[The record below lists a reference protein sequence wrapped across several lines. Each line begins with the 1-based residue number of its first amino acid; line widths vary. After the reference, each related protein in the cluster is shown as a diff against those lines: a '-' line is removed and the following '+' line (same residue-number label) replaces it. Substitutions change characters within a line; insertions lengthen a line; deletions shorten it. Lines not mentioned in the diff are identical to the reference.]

1 MKTHQASGSGTDHLL
16 RRAAMIGPHAGQW
29 ADAITQARGVEAVR
43 VLVGLKALTKNHPN
57 EALDAACKTALA
69 HGAYRLRTLRQ
80 LLKRGAGD
88 EQQQFDFIEHHP
100 VIRPLSDY
108 SLESLRDFRKERDH
122 ERNPS

>member
-1 MKTHQASGSGTDHLL
+1 
-16 RRAAMIGPHAGQW
+16 MIRWKRDLVPTW
-29 ADAITQARGVEAVR
+29 KL
-43 VLVGLKALTKNHPN
+43 VLCVCDFYHVYVVD

-108 SLESLRDFRKERDH
+108 SLESLRNFRKERHH